1 MAKIGVVDVVVAAFE
16 CAGTI
21 ERAVLS
27 ALTEP
32 QVRRVFVIDDA
43 SRDETATRAT
53 ALAERDPRVVV
64 RRLSINS
71 GPSVAR
77 NIGFSL
83 GAAPWVAPLDGD
95 DYFRPGRIARLL
107 QAAEECDFVADD
119 IIQIDDVG
127 ADGVA
132 SPRTLMGLRSR
143 RRLDFAAFVAGNVNS
158 RARRNELGFLK
169 PLMRRSFLDRHG
181 LHYANELR
189 LGEDYALYAQALALG
204 ARFLV
209 LPASGYVAVVREN
222 SLSGLHS
229 RGDLERLRDFD
240 GRLAA
245 AFDLRPAERRA
256 LRRHTQSIDARVRW
270 LAVIDGFKSRNL
282 RALFAPFAA
291 PPQIVGFLMRQLFAE
306 GMRRAVRLA
315 R

>member
-64 RRLSINS
+64 RRLSINC

-107 QAAEECDFVADD
+107 QGADEFDFVADD

-127 ADGVA
+127 PAGVA
-132 SPRTLMGLRSR
+132 SPRTVTGLRSR

-181 LHYANELR
+181 LHYACELR